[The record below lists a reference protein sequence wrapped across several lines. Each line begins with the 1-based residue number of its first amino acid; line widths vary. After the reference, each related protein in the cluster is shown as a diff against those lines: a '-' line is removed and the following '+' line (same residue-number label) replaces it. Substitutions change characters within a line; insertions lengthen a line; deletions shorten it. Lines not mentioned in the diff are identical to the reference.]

1 MTTGEELT
9 HTTDTSRPV
18 TVGSRLCVAGHFGTV
33 RFRGPVPAGSD
44 AIWLGVEWDDATR
57 GKHSGTHGGVS
68 YFQTT
73 VAGSGTFLR
82 ESKVGADML
91 PRSLLAAMQEKYLA
105 AQPTDS
111 VVRLGGAAD
120 GVEVETVGW
129 EKIARKV
136 KDGSRLKEVGVADMR
151 VGFRG
156 GEQGELGR
164 RFPAIVD
171 LDLSRSLLV
180 RWSDVAEICAELPQ
194 LASLR
199 LAHNRFA
206 SIKEDR
212 GAAAQRFLNVKA
224 LTLHHTETPWAEM
237 EEIAALFPVLKE
249 LHFGFNRLDASPFD
263 APRDSFGF
271 AHLRLLNLEYNNL
284 TSWSAIKGLGQLPC
298 LTALMLNGNAIQNVE
313 VPASNEF
320 ASLTTLNISDNQL
333 SSWAAIHALNG
344 FPTLTIIR
352 LQRNPIL
359 DNLPP
364 ADARSILT
372 ARLANATVL
381 NGAEITE
388 RFRRDAEL
396 FYLSLYAKDAAT
408 EDPASFA
415 RTHPRHA
422 ALVALHGAPAIA
434 PASATSTILKDR
446 VLTLSFVY
454 GEKSARKKVPIN
466 MGIRPLKVLVA
477 RVFKIPDATA
487 LVLTKIEEGGGDVEL
502 DDDLRDVDFYGVE
515 SGNKIRVGLYT
526 DIVTLTMSRRR
537 RRSFN
542 LQSLPRTPPLGSP
555 PPPPSKRQRW
565 NEEAARHA
573 AIFVGDAGA
582 QLDEVEV
589 DAGAQLDEAEVDAR
603 AMELDEVEEVDAGA
617 MQLDEVEEVDAY
629 NSLRWR
635 APQRWANSHG
645 PPPPPLPPAERAKR
659 SLPSNYVCVKA
670 RFGSIIH
677 NNKAGEVARLQVF
690 LRHVHLITQRASWI
704 VKLWYANM
712 PHPEILTD
720 NDVKHLL
727 NALNYAEI
735 TRGGIFQGTLDEYD
749 TNVETLTAV
758 SQGPGC
764 GRSYLQHMIAYTATS
779 LVTNLEVNV
788 SVNFMKK
795 LRQYVE
801 HRFRIKLILR
811 SFNHVT
817 DKRIR
822 KFLCKR
828 LRRRFK
834 RMWRLITNQDVLADG
849 KLPAFEPASDS
860 VFFDIWG
867 EIWCIL
873 PDDLKRFEFNL
884 AYAVACKPAK
894 YIGA

>member
-18 TVGSRLCVAGHFGTV
+18 TVGSRLCVASHFGTV

-44 AIWLGVEWDDATR
+44 AIWLGVEWDDPTR

-136 KDGSRLKEVGVADMR
+136 KDGSLLKEVGVADMR

-180 RWSDVAEICAELPQ
+180 WWSDVAEICAELPQ

-206 SIKEDR
+206 SVKEDR

-237 EEIAALFPVLKE
+237 EEIAALFPVLEE

-263 APRDSFGF
+263 PPRDSFAF

-284 TSWSAIKGLGQLPC
+284 TSWSAIKGLGRLPC
-298 LTALMLNGNAIQNVE
+298 LTTLMLNGNAIENVE

-320 ASLTTLNISDNQL
+320 ASLTTLSISDNQL
-333 SSWAAIHALNG
+333 SSWAAIHALNS
-344 FPTLTIIR
+344 FPTLTTIR

-359 DNLPP
+359 ANLPP

-446 VLTLSFVY
+446 VLTLIFVY
-454 GEKSARKKVPIN
+454 GEKTVRKKVPIN

-487 LVLTKIEEGGGDVEL
+487 LVLTKMEEGGGDVEL

-526 DIVTLTMSRRR
+526 DIVTLSHRR
-537 RRSFN
+537 N
-542 LQSLPRTPPLGSP
+542 
-555 PPPPSKRQRW
+555 
-565 NEEAARHA
+565 AMC
-573 AIFVGDAGA
+573 IF
-582 QLDEVEV
+582 
-589 DAGAQLDEAEVDAR
+589 
-603 AMELDEVEEVDAGA
+603 
-617 MQLDEVEEVDAY
+617 
-629 NSLRWR
+629 
-635 APQRWANSHG
+635 
-645 PPPPPLPPAERAKR
+645 
-659 SLPSNYVCVKA
+659 
-670 RFGSIIH
+670 
-677 NNKAGEVARLQVF
+677 
-690 LRHVHLITQRASWI
+690 
-704 VKLWYANM
+704 
-712 PHPEILTD
+712 
-720 NDVKHLL
+720 
-727 NALNYAEI
+727 
-735 TRGGIFQGTLDEYD
+735 
-749 TNVETLTAV
+749 
-758 SQGPGC
+758 
-764 GRSYLQHMIAYTATS
+764 S
-779 LVTNLEVNV
+779 LV
-788 SVNFMKK
+788 S
-795 LRQYVE
+795 
-801 HRFRIKLILR
+801 
-811 SFNHVT
+811 
-817 DKRIR
+817 
-822 KFLCKR
+822 
-828 LRRRFK
+828 
-834 RMWRLITNQDVLADG
+834 
-849 KLPAFEPASDS
+849 P
-860 VFFDIWG
+860 
-867 EIWCIL
+867 
-873 PDDLKRFEFNL
+873 
-884 AYAVACKPAK
+884 
-894 YIGA
+894 